1 MKLVTFRTDEGLR
14 AGAIVNEYV
23 VDLNKAAAWTNGKES
38 LPADMKAILAEGT
51 PAQET
56 VKRVVSSIKDDI
68 ENAVTSKI
76 AKPLSDVSLFAPVAR
91 PSKIICVGLNY
102 KDHAEETGLP
112 LPEYP
117 LLFPKY
123 INVVN
128 GPNDPI
134 VLPRVSNE
142 IDFEAELAVVIG
154 RTGRYISE
162 ENALDYV
169 AGYTC
174 INDVSTRDYQ
184 FHSPQFGLGKSFDT
198 HGPMGPWLITKDEI
212 PNPHTLDIELKLGDE
227 VMQRSNTKELIFT
240 IEKLISYIS
249 EAITLEPGDI
259 IATGTPG
266 GVGLA
271 REPQRFLQPGDV
283 VKVKIEGVGEIVN
296 PVIAENDLKSRRKD

>member
-1 MKLVTFRTDEGLR
+1 MKLVTFRINEGLR
-14 AGAIVNEYV
+14 AGVIVDQYV
-23 VDLNKAAAWTNGKES
+23 VDLNKAAAWTNEKES
-38 LPADMKAILAEGT
+38 LPTDMTAILTAGT
-51 PAQET
+51 PALEAI
-56 VKRVVSSIKDDI
+56 KRVVTSIKKDI

-76 AKPLSDVSLFAPVAR
+76 AKPLTDVSLFAPVPR

-102 KDHAEETGLP
+102 KDHAEETGRP

-123 INVVN
+123 VNVVN

-134 VLPRVSNE
+134 VLPRVSKE
-142 IDFEAELAVVIG
+142 VDFEAELAVVIG
-154 RTGRYISE
+154 RSGRYISE
-162 ENALDYV
+162 ESALDYV

-198 HGPMGPWLITKDEI
+198 HGPMGPWLVTKDEI
-212 PNPHTLDIELKLGDE
+212 PNPHTLGIELKLGDE
-227 VMQRSNTKELIFT
+227 VMQSSNTKELIFT
-240 IEKLISYIS
+240 VEKLISYIS

-271 REPQRFLQPGDV
+271 RDPQRFLQPGEV
-283 VKVKIEGVGEIVN
+283 VTVKIEGIGEIAN
-296 PVIAENDLKSRRKD
+296 PVIAEKDIK

>member
-14 AGAIVNEYV
+14 VGAIVDEYV
-23 VDLNKAAAWTNGKES
+23 VDLNKAAAWTNEKES
-38 LPADMKAILAEGT
+38 LPADMNAILTAGN
-51 PAQET
+51 PAQEII
-56 VKRVVSSIKDDI
+56 KRVVSSIKDDI
-68 ENAVTSKI
+68 EDAITSKI
-76 AKPLSDVSLFAPVAR
+76 AKPLSDVSLFAPVPR

-198 HGPMGPWLITKDEI
+198 HGPMGPWLVTKDEI
-212 PNPHTLDIELKLGDE
+212 PNPHTLDIELNLGDE
-227 VMQRSNTKELIFT
+227 VMQSSNTKELIFT
-240 IEKLISYIS
+240 VEKLISYIS

-271 REPQRFLQPGDV
+271 REPQRFLQSGDV
-283 VKVKIEGVGEIVN
+283 VTVKIEGIGEIIN
-296 PVIAENDLKSRRKD
+296 PVIAEKDSK